1 MPNFAANLSFLF
13 QEHDFLDRFA
23 AARRAGFQAVEYL
36 FPYDLA
42 PPAEI
47 GARLEDNGL
56 TQVLFN
62 LGQGDWEAGERGITA
77 LPGRRDDVRRAVDN
91 ALRYA
96 DALRCRQLHVMAGIV
111 PEGTD
116 VRACEDAYVGNL
128 AYTAD
133 ALGREGIRAL
143 IEPLNSTD
151 MPGYLLTTAG
161 HARRVIESV
170 GSDNL
175 FLQYDFYHR
184 QIMEGSLATGFAQY
198 RDIIA
203 HIQVSGVPGRHEP
216 DVGEINY
223 PYLFDTLDN
232 AGYDGWIGCEYRP
245 KGGTLEGL
253 GWLLP
258 YGIGATVITA

>member
-1 MPNFAANLSFLF
+1 MPKFAANLSFLF

-23 AARRAGFQAVEYL
+23 AARLAGFQAVEYL

-42 PPAEI
+42 TPSEI
-47 GARLEDNGL
+47 AARLEDNGL
-56 TQVLFN
+56 AQVLFN

-77 LPGRRDDVRRAVDN
+77 LPGRQDDVRRAVDN

-96 DALRCRQLHVMAGIV
+96 DALGCRQLHMMAGIV
-111 PEGTD
+111 PDGTD

-128 AYTAD
+128 AYAAD

-161 HARRVIESV
+161 HAQRVIEAV
-170 GSDNL
+170 GSKNL

-184 QIMEGSLATGFAQY
+184 QIMEGSLATGFAQHTATSSPIS
-198 RDIIA
+198 RFPASPAATSRTSARSTTPTSSTCWITQGTTA
-203 HIQVSGVPGRHEP
+203 GSAASTGPRAARWRGSAGSCPTGSVPR
-216 DVGEINY
+216 
-223 PYLFDTLDN
+223 
-232 AGYDGWIGCEYRP
+232 
-245 KGGTLEGL
+245 
-253 GWLLP
+253 
-258 YGIGATVITA
+258 

>member
-1 MPNFAANLSFLF
+1 MPKFAANLSFLF

-42 PPAEI
+42 PPSEVA
-47 GARLEDNGL
+47 ARLDDNGL
-56 TQVLFN
+56 TQALFN
-62 LGQGDWEAGERGITA
+62 LAPGDWDAGERGLTA
-77 LPGRRDDVRRAVDN
+77 LPGRRDDFRRAVDD

-96 DALRCRQLHVMAGIV
+96 DALRCRQLHVMAAVV
-111 PEGTD
+111 PDGAD
-116 VRACEDAYVGNL
+116 PRAYEDTYVANL
-128 AYTAD
+128 AYAAD
-133 ALGREGIRAL
+133 AFGREGIRAL
-143 IEPLNSTD
+143 IEPLNTID
-151 MPGYLLTTAG
+151 VPGYLLSTAG
-161 HARRVIESV
+161 HAKRVIETV
-170 GSDNL
+170 GAKNL

-184 QIMEGSLATGFAQY
+184 QIMEGSLAVGFAQH

-223 PYLFDTLDN
+223 PYLFDMLDT

-245 KGGTLEGL
+245 RGGTLEGL

-258 YGIGATVITA
+258 YGIGAALVTA

>member
-1 MPNFAANLSFLF
+1 MPQFAANLSFLF
-13 QEHDFLDRFA
+13 QELDYLDRFE

-47 GARLEDNGL
+47 AARLDGNGL

-77 LPGRRDDVRRAVDN
+77 LPGRQDDVRRAVDN

-96 DALRCRQLHVMAGIV
+96 DALDCRQLHVMAGIV
-111 PEGTD
+111 PEGAD
-116 VRACEDAYVGNL
+116 VRAYEDSYVGNL
-128 AYTAD
+128 AYAAD
-133 ALGREGIRAL
+133 TLGREGIRAL
-143 IEPLNSTD
+143 IEPLNTTD
-151 MPGYLLTTAG
+151 MPSYLLTTAG
-161 HARRVIESV
+161 HAQRVIETV

-223 PYLFDTLDN
+223 PYLFDMLDA

-245 KGGTLEGL
+245 ANGTLAGL
-253 GWLLP
+253 GWLAP
-258 YGIGATVITA
+258 YGIGAAGLSV